1 MALLIREPHATGP
14 YPCPM
19 EAIEIDAPE
28 AHQPSC
34 DRSPFGTF
42 AECPHCAGEMMP
54 EHAHYRC
61 TECGW
66 RDSCCD

>member
-1 MALLIREPHATGP
+1 MSEDSTAVTVTGTGTGGDVCNASPHA
-14 YPCPM
+14 
-19 EAIEIDAPE
+19 IF
-28 AHQPSC
+28 S
-34 DRSPFGTF
+34 
-42 AECPHCAGEMMP
+42 ECPLCGGGMRP

>member
-1 MALLIREPHATGP
+1 MSDETTAAPAVGVEACASPHA
-14 YPCPM
+14 
-19 EAIEIDAPE
+19 IF
-28 AHQPSC
+28 S
-34 DRSPFGTF
+34 
-42 AECPHCAGEMMP
+42 ECPLCGGGMRP